1 MAAKPKSLQ
10 GSLFGDAK
18 TNDFEIRNSKTNAED
33 TNQELSE
40 EELTNDAQLRPRK
53 SKTRQSNEAII
64 PSNNAQTE
72 SDPDSDL
79 PAWSHHSLVD
89 KEQLTPALKHYVE
102 LKIANPERILLYRL
116 GDFFECFFDDAIKLS
131 DLLELTLTG
140 KEGGK
145 AIGRVPMAG
154 IPHHAAERY
163 CSELIRKGLSVAI
176 CDQVESSANKGS
188 LLKREITRVL
198 TPGTVIEEGM
208 LQARRNNWLAAVVLE
223 KRSDKQKIYWGLA
236 SADVSTGEFLLMQGK
251 GNDSLYQELNKLDPS
266 EVIWGKSEDKRSQAW
281 CPERLH
287 LTQIPLTPFNRPE
300 AELALKNHFKLKTI
314 QVLGLQAWSMAMRSA
329 GGLLSYLNNTNPINQ
344 NANNFSNSDR
354 IPLDLP
360 QIIFQEDS
368 LIIDAQTRRNL
379 EITSTQRDGQF
390 KGSLLWAIDR
400 TLTSMGG
407 RCLRRWLDKPLINV
421 KAIQERQDIVSEL
434 VSSHNLRKSIRKSL
448 RAMSDLE
455 RLAGRAGAGQAGA
468 RDLVAIAD
476 TLNRLPRLSAS
487 LKELKSKGPE
497 WLTSLKDVDTDL
509 MELADLIHNQLIEN
523 PPLSI
528 TEGGLIY
535 DGVDELLDGIRNRLD
550 DQDAWLKSQERIE
563 KENSGIMSM
572 RLQYHRTFGYF
583 LSVSKAK
590 AAQVPEHWIRRQTL
604 ANEERF
610 ITTELKSREG
620 KIFQAKARAA
630 QREYELFCKVREIV
644 GEKAD
649 LIRNSARALAGLDA
663 LAGLAEI
670 AAINSYCR
678 PNILEKETTSQ
689 SREIDIKQ
697 CRHPVVEQM
706 LVEEYFQPNDVQL
719 GSGTDLIILTGPNAS
734 GQSCYLRQIGL
745 IQLMAQ
751 IGSWIPAQKA
761 SLSITDRIFTRVG
774 AVDDLAAGQSTF
786 MVEMAETAY
795 ILHQATN
802 KSLVLLDEIGRG
814 TATFDG
820 LSIAWSV
827 SEFLAKEIK
836 SRAIFATHYHELK
849 NLSETLTNVA
859 NFQVLVEETGEDLL
873 FHHQV
878 IPGGATRSY
887 GIEAAR
893 LAGVPSDVVQRANQ
907 ILDQLQKK
915 ALIHHTDIKPID
927 RK

>member
-1 MAAKPKSLQ
+1 
-10 GSLFGDAK
+10 
-18 TNDFEIRNSKTNAED
+18 
-33 TNQELSE
+33 
-40 EELTNDAQLRPRK
+40 
-53 SKTRQSNEAII
+53 
-64 PSNNAQTE
+64 
-72 SDPDSDL
+72 
-79 PAWSHHSLVD
+79 
-89 KEQLTPALKHYVE
+89 
-102 LKIANPERILLYRL
+102 
-116 GDFFECFFDDAIKLS
+116 
-131 DLLELTLTG
+131 
-140 KEGGK
+140 
-145 AIGRVPMAG
+145 
-154 IPHHAAERY
+154 
-163 CSELIRKGLSVAI
+163 
-176 CDQVESSANKGS
+176 
-188 LLKREITRVL
+188 
-198 TPGTVIEEGM
+198 
-208 LQARRNNWLAAVVLE
+208 
-223 KRSDKQKIYWGLA
+223 
-236 SADVSTGEFLLMQGK
+236 
-251 GNDSLYQELNKLDPS
+251 DPS

-287 LTQIPLTPFNRPE
+287 LTQTPLTPFNRPE

-314 QVLGLQAWSMAMRSA
+314 QVLGLQAWSLAMRSA

-476 TLNRLPRLSAS
+476 TLNRLPRVSAS

-497 WLTSLKDVDTDL
+497 WLTSLKNVDTDL
-509 MELADLIHNQLIEN
+509 IGLADLIHNQLIEN

-734 GQSCYLRQIGL
+734 GKSCYLRQIGL

-827 SEFLAKEIK
+827 S
-836 SRAIFATHYHELK
+836 
-849 NLSETLTNVA
+849 
-859 NFQVLVEETGEDLL
+859 
-873 FHHQV
+873 
-878 IPGGATRSY
+878 
-887 GIEAAR
+887 
-893 LAGVPSDVVQRANQ
+893 
-907 ILDQLQKK
+907 
-915 ALIHHTDIKPID
+915 
-927 RK
+927 

>member
-40 EELTNDAQLRPRK
+40 EELTHDAQLRPRK
-53 SKTRQSNEAII
+53 RKTRQSNEAIV
-64 PSNNAQTE
+64 PSNNAKTE

-89 KEQLTPALKHYVE
+89 KEQLTPALRHYVE

-223 KRSDKQKIYWGLA
+223 KQSDKQKIYWGLA

-266 EVIWGKSEDKRSQAW
+266 EVIWGKSEDNRSQAW

-314 QVLGLQAWSMAMRSA
+314 QVLGLQDCSLSMRSA
-329 GGLLSYLNNTNPINQ
+329 GGLLNYLNNTNPITQ
-344 NANNFSNSDR
+344 NANNFSNSNR

-360 QIIFQEDS
+360 QLIFQEDS

-497 WLTSLKDVDTDL
+497 WLTSLKNVDTDL
-509 MELADLIHNQLIEN
+509 IGLADLIHNQIIEN

-535 DGVDELLDGIRNRLD
+535 DGVDKLLDGIRNRL
-550 DQDAWLKSQERIE
+550 
-563 KENSGIMSM
+563 
-572 RLQYHRTFGYF
+572 
-583 LSVSKAK
+583 
-590 AAQVPEHWIRRQTL
+590 
-604 ANEERF
+604 
-610 ITTELKSREG
+610 
-620 KIFQAKARAA
+620 
-630 QREYELFCKVREIV
+630 
-644 GEKAD
+644 
-649 LIRNSARALAGLDA
+649 
-663 LAGLAEI
+663 
-670 AAINSYCR
+670 
-678 PNILEKETTSQ
+678 
-689 SREIDIKQ
+689 
-697 CRHPVVEQM
+697 
-706 LVEEYFQPNDVQL
+706 
-719 GSGTDLIILTGPNAS
+719 
-734 GQSCYLRQIGL
+734 
-745 IQLMAQ
+745 
-751 IGSWIPAQKA
+751 
-761 SLSITDRIFTRVG
+761 
-774 AVDDLAAGQSTF
+774 
-786 MVEMAETAY
+786 
-795 ILHQATN
+795 
-802 KSLVLLDEIGRG
+802 
-814 TATFDG
+814 
-820 LSIAWSV
+820 
-827 SEFLAKEIK
+827 
-836 SRAIFATHYHELK
+836 
-849 NLSETLTNVA
+849 
-859 NFQVLVEETGEDLL
+859 
-873 FHHQV
+873 
-878 IPGGATRSY
+878 
-887 GIEAAR
+887 
-893 LAGVPSDVVQRANQ
+893 
-907 ILDQLQKK
+907 
-915 ALIHHTDIKPID
+915 
-927 RK
+927 

>member
-40 EELTNDAQLRPRK
+40 EELTHDAQLRPRK
-53 SKTRQSNEAII
+53 RKTRQSNEAIV
-64 PSNNAQTE
+64 PSNNAKTE

-89 KEQLTPALKHYVE
+89 KEQLTPALRHYVE

-223 KRSDKQKIYWGLA
+223 KQSDKQNISWGLA

-251 GNDSLYQELNKLDPS
+251 GNDSLYQELNKIDPS
-266 EVIWGKSEDKRSQAW
+266 EVVWGKCEDNRSQAW

-314 QVLGLQAWSMAMRSA
+314 QVLGLQDWSLSMRSA
-329 GGLLSYLNNTNPINQ
+329 GGLLNYLNNTNPINQ

-497 WLTSLKDVDTDL
+497 WLTSLKNVDTDL
-509 MELADLIHNQLIEN
+509 MGLADLIHNQLIEN

-734 GQSCYLRQIGL
+734 GKSCYLRQIGL

>member
-1 MAAKPKSLQ
+1 
-10 GSLFGDAK
+10 
-18 TNDFEIRNSKTNAED
+18 
-33 TNQELSE
+33 
-40 EELTNDAQLRPRK
+40 
-53 SKTRQSNEAII
+53 
-64 PSNNAQTE
+64 
-72 SDPDSDL
+72 
-79 PAWSHHSLVD
+79 
-89 KEQLTPALKHYVE
+89 
-102 LKIANPERILLYRL
+102 
-116 GDFFECFFDDAIKLS
+116 
-131 DLLELTLTG
+131 
-140 KEGGK
+140 
-145 AIGRVPMAG
+145 
-154 IPHHAAERY
+154 
-163 CSELIRKGLSVAI
+163 
-176 CDQVESSANKGS
+176 
-188 LLKREITRVL
+188 
-198 TPGTVIEEGM
+198 
-208 LQARRNNWLAAVVLE
+208 
-223 KRSDKQKIYWGLA
+223 
-236 SADVSTGEFLLMQGK
+236 
-251 GNDSLYQELNKLDPS
+251 
-266 EVIWGKSEDKRSQAW
+266 
-281 CPERLH
+281 
-287 LTQIPLTPFNRPE
+287 
-300 AELALKNHFKLKTI
+300 
-314 QVLGLQAWSMAMRSA
+314 MRSA
-329 GGLLSYLNNTNPINQ
+329 GGLLNYLNNTNPISQ

-360 QIIFQEDS
+360 QLIFQEDS

-476 TLNRLPRLSAS
+476 TLNRLPRVSAS

-497 WLTSLKDVDTDL
+497 WLTSLKNVDTDL
-509 MELADLIHNQLIEN
+509 IGLADLIHNQLIEN

-644 GEKAD
+644 GKKAD

-678 PNILEKETTSQ
+678 PNIIEKETTSQ

-734 GQSCYLRQIGL
+734 GKSCYLRQIGL

-893 LAGVPSDVVQRANQ
+893 LAGVPSNVVQRANQ